1 MKDNVIHMVKAAFHS
16 QFKIAMEN
24 RGVSAEHYFNKVN
37 LPSEVNDPEGQLPL
51 KPFFQ
56 LINIVAI
63 NENMSDFGSH
73 VAQTTPWHKVSSLG
87 PLIQKSKTL
96 KSLLENFCE
105 VSSSQSSVVE
115 FALVENDSHFEFCY
129 SDSPIHKGDIQM
141 ELYRI
146 TSMIQLVQLATGNK
160 WRPEKIRLNMPYNS
174 AVNSCPLL
182 TKSDFTFSQEDSTI
196 SIQADLLQLP
206 VRIDIPAIV
215 NPVDRN
221 ITDINKELPNAIRQ
235 IIKTYS
241 LNKNISIEEVAN
253 IADMSVRTLQRRLID
268 NGLKFNDLLNE
279 SRFDHAKEKL
289 KDMQVSIKDIAK
301 SLGYSDTAHFT
312 RAFHSWSGTS
322 PTGFRRELAENK

>member
-16 QFKIAMEN
+16 QFKLAMEN
-24 RGVSAEHYFNKVN
+24 RCISAEHYFKKVN

-63 NENMSDFGSH
+63 NENMPDFGSH
-73 VAQTTPWHKVSSLG
+73 VAQTTPWHKVTSLG
-87 PLIQKSKTL
+87 PLIRSSKFL
-96 KSLLENFCE
+96 KELLINFCE
-105 VSSSQSSVVE
+105 IASSQSSVVE
-115 FALVENDSHFEFCY
+115 FTLVDNGSHFEFCY

-146 TSMIQLVQLATGNK
+146 TSMIQLVRLATGNE
-160 WRPEKIRLNMPYNS
+160 WRPEKIRLNMPYNP
-174 AVNSCPLL
+174 AVNSCPIL
-182 TKSDFTFSQEDSTI
+182 TKSDITFSQEDSTI
-196 SIQADLLQLP
+196 SIPVGLLHLP
-206 VRIDIPAIV
+206 IHMDIPAIV

-221 ITDINKELPNAIRQ
+221 ITDINIEFPNTIRQ

-241 LNKNISIEEVAN
+241 LNKNISIEEIAN
-253 IADMSVRTLQRRLID
+253 IADMSVRTLQRRLTD
-268 NGLKFNDLLNE
+268 SGLKFSDLLNE

-301 SLGYSDTAHFT
+301 SLGYSDAAHFT
-312 RAFHSWSGTS
+312 RAFNSWSGTS
-322 PTGFRRELAENK
+322 PTDFRRGLAEKK